1 MVVPSFTVS
10 DLSHEILTLSITKRS
25 CASMYK
31 VAVAV
36 ELTLGVLL
44 FPPFELFVVLLFVLL
59 VVFVVLITGVE
70 FTRAANSFGLPLSNG
85 LSPWGELIAYTWK
98 V

>member
-1 MVVPSFTVS
+1 
-10 DLSHEILTLSITKRS
+10 
-25 CASMYK
+25 MYN

-36 ELTLGVLL
+36 ELAFGLPVLFEPV
-44 FPPFELFVVLLFVLL
+44 FPLFVL
-59 VVFVVLITGVE
+59 FVEFVEFEGVA
-70 FTRAANSFGLPLSNG
+70 FTRADKSFGLPLSNG